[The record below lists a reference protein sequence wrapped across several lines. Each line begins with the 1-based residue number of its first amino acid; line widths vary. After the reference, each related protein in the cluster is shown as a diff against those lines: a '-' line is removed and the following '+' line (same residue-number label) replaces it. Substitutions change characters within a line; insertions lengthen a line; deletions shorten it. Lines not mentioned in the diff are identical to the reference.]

1 MKLYIFSG
9 FLGSGKT
16 LSIISFAQYLT
27 KDAKEGDDSGA
38 KKLAV
43 LENEIGKVNFD
54 DTLLKGSNLEV
65 LNLLSGCICC
75 TLTTDLIETLNE
87 LNERYSPENVIF
99 EPTGLA
105 FPDRIVENVEKH
117 AENIETIKTITIAD
131 AERWDKLFIVTP
143 MLIEAQLKAADII
156 LLNKVDLIENSLDSI
171 REKINELNPDA
182 EVFEISALNGIDDK
196 VWNEV
201 TSCE

>member
-1 MKLYIFSG
+1 MKLFVFSG

-16 LSIISFAQYLT
+16 LSILSLAKYLT
-27 KDAKEGDDSGA
+27 RDEKDENPSEY
-38 KKLAV
+38 KKLAI

-54 DTLLKGSNLEV
+54 DSLIKGSNFEV

-87 LNERYSPENVIF
+87 LSEKYNPEYVIF

-105 FPDRIVENVEKH
+105 FPDRIVENVKAH
-117 AENIETIKTITIAD
+117 ATNIEEIKIITIAD

-143 MLIEAQLKAADII
+143 MLIEAQLEAADFV
-156 LLNKVDLIENSLDSI
+156 LLNKVDVAETLDAMH
-171 REKINELNPDA
+171 EKIKQVNPGGKTFD
-182 EVFEISALNGIDDK
+182 ISALKGIDESIWKEIVQD
-196 VWNEV
+196 E
-201 TSCE
+201 